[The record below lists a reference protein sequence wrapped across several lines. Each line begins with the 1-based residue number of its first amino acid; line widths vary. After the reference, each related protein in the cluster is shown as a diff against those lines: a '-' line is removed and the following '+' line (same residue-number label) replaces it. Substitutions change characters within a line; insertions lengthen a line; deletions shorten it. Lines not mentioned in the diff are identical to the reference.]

1 MEQSGFW
8 NWKEFENLFVL
19 QYLDTMENCGT
30 LHMSQGLRT
39 LILYKE
45 SVHGARSLIYHGIDL
60 RRITHARTAS
70 HVRPA
75 EDFIATSAVYGGDNE
90 AMYT

>member
-1 MEQSGFW
+1 MKLERIRKFICTAVSGYYGKLRDAPYESGF
-8 NWKEFENLFVL
+8 ENI
-19 QYLDTMENCGT
+19 N
-30 LHMSQGLRT
+30 
-39 LILYKE
+39 LYKE

-75 EDFIATSAVYGGDNE
+75 EDFIATSTVYGGDNE

>member
-1 MEQSGFW
+1 
-8 NWKEFENLFVL
+8 
-19 QYLDTMENCGT
+19 
-30 LHMSQGLRT
+30 MSQGLRT